1 MNDLQI
7 GLLLILAAASIAGL
21 LLMIYVALFDYLK
34 WTDIP
39 LAFVVGFL
47 GTLFFAAGAAA
58 VWILFLGLVVIF
70 T

>member
-39 LAFVVGFL
+39 LAFVVGFV
-47 GTLFFAAGAAA
+47 GVICFAAAAA
-58 VWILFLGLVVIF
+58 GVWILFVGLAVIL